1 MQHFL
6 GISLHFPILSLIME
20 ITITHGM
27 GVLSM
32 TKIYNAKT
40 FLEADQII
48 ATLQSQ
54 HISAE
59 KREINDMNVITGKTE
74 TAFEIYVSEEDSETA
89 VKCIEQMSVSDTNTS
104 G

>member
-1 MQHFL
+1 
-6 GISLHFPILSLIME
+6 
-20 ITITHGM
+20 
-27 GVLSM
+27 M

-59 KREINDMNVITGKTE
+59 KREISDMNVITGKME
-74 TAFEIYVSEEDSETA
+74 TAFEIYVSEEESL
-89 VKCIEQMSVSDTNTS
+89 
-104 G
+104 

>member
-1 MQHFL
+1 
-6 GISLHFPILSLIME
+6 
-20 ITITHGM
+20 
-27 GVLSM
+27 M

-59 KREINDMNVITGKTE
+59 KREISDMNVITGKME
-74 TAFEIYVSEEDSETA
+74 TAFEIYVSEEDAENA
-89 VKCIEQMSVSDTNTS
+89 VKCIEQIIQRGSPYNQCVKELTINRS
-104 G
+104 

>member
-1 MQHFL
+1 
-6 GISLHFPILSLIME
+6 
-20 ITITHGM
+20 
-27 GVLSM
+27 M

-59 KREINDMNVITGKTE
+59 KREISDMNVITGKME
-74 TAFEIYVSEEDSETA
+74 TAFEIYVSEEDAENA
-89 VKCIEQMSVSDTNTS
+89 VK
-104 G
+104 